1 MLLKSRSELF
11 KKYKP
16 AKRLALVLVLSLAI
30 FLSGLT
36 LMGST
41 GMHSLWQYTNRGSSI
56 TPTVQ
61 LVNPSPTSTPAPVIP
76 SDINETTGV
85 ILAGAILVLII
96 LGGTIN
102 ATRRKF

>member
-1 MLLKSRSELF
+1 MLPKFRNGLLMKQ
-11 KKYKP
+11 KP
-16 AKRLALVLVLSLAI
+16 AKRVYLMVALILVI
-30 FLSGLT
+30 FLSGLS
-36 LMGST
+36 LMGLT
-41 GMHSLWQYTNRGSSI
+41 GPHALWQFINQGSSL
-56 TPTVQ
+56 TPTV
-61 LVNPSPTSTPAPVIP
+61 LLGSPSPTSTPAPVVP